1 MVVIG
6 SLAFLQPQP
15 NVRNYQLVRSDRWA
29 AIGPCVP
36 KCENEKAVS
45 VRLLFLEDD
54 KDTRK
59 HITRMLR
66 AAGHVVDD
74 CATGPDAVFLGTS
87 NNYSVLIFDRMVPG
101 LDGLGVL
108 KALRAAGVQTPT
120 LFLTAMDDVEDRVE
134 GLETGADDYLVK
146 PFAGTE
152 LLARVTALGRRLPV
166 SETATRLVVADLEMD
181 LLKRIV
187 TRDGERVDLQQ
198 QEYKLLEFL
207 MLHAGEIVTRTM
219 LLENVWSF
227 HFDPGTNLIESHMSR
242 LRAKVDRGFA
252 SPLIHTVR
260 GAGYR
265 LDAAN

>member
-1 MVVIG
+1 M
-6 SLAFLQPQP
+6 
-15 NVRNYQLVRSDRWA
+15 
-29 AIGPCVP
+29 
-36 KCENEKAVS
+36 
-45 VRLLFLEDD
+45 RLLFLEDD
-54 KDTRK
+54 KDTRE
-59 HITRMLR
+59 HVTRMLR

-74 CATGPDAVFLGTS
+74 CATGPDAIFLGTS
-87 NNYSVLIFDRMVPG
+87 NSYSVLILDRMVPG

-108 KALRAAGVQTPT
+108 KALRAGGIQTPA
-120 LFLTAMDDVEDRVE
+120 LFLTAMDNIDDRVE

-152 LLARVTALGRRLPV
+152 LLARINALGRRPPV
-166 SETATRLVVADLEMD
+166 SENVTRLCIGDLEMD
-181 LLKRIV
+181 LLKRVV
-187 TRDGERVDLQQ
+187 TRGGTRIDLQQ

-207 MLHAGEIVTRTM
+207 MQHAGEIVTRTM

-242 LRAKVDRGFA
+242 LRAKIDRGFA

-265 LDAAN
+265 LDVAD

>member
-1 MVVIG
+1 M
-6 SLAFLQPQP
+6 
-15 NVRNYQLVRSDRWA
+15 
-29 AIGPCVP
+29 
-36 KCENEKAVS
+36 K
-45 VRLLFLEDD
+45 LLFLEDD
-54 KDTRK
+54 KETRE
-59 HITRMLR
+59 HVTRMLR

-87 NNYSVLIFDRMVPG
+87 NSYSVLILDRMVPG

-108 KALRAAGVQTPT
+108 KALRAAGVQTPA
-120 LFLTAMDDVEDRVE
+120 LFLTAMDNVDDRVE

-152 LLARVTALGRRLPV
+152 LLARVNALGRRPRV
-166 SETATRLVVADLEMD
+166 SENVTRLTVADLEMD

-187 TRDGERVDLQQ
+187 TRGGQRIDLQQ
-198 QEYKLLEFL
+198 QEFKLLEYL
-207 MLHAGEIVTRTM
+207 MQHAGEIVTRTM

-242 LRAKVDRGFA
+242 LRAKVDRGF
-252 SPLIHTVR
+252 SPILIHTVR

-265 LDAAN
+265 LDVVD

>member
-1 MVVIG
+1 MRV
-6 SLAFLQPQP
+6 
-15 NVRNYQLVRSDRWA
+15 
-29 AIGPCVP
+29 
-36 KCENEKAVS
+36 
-45 VRLLFLEDD
+45 LFLEDD
-54 KDTRK
+54 KDTRE
-59 HITRMLR
+59 HIIRMLC

-87 NNYSVLIFDRMVPG
+87 NSYSVLILDRMVPG

-108 KALRAAGVQTPT
+108 KALRAAGVQTPA

-152 LLARVTALGRRLPV
+152 LLARVSALGRRPPV
-166 SETATRLVVADLEMD
+166 SETITQLVVADLEMD

-187 TRDGERVDLQQ
+187 TRGGERIDLQQ

-207 MLHAGEIVTRTM
+207 MHHAGEIVTRTM

-265 LDAAN
+265 LDVGD

>member
-1 MVVIG
+1 LPNRRVIPSG
-6 SLAFLQPQP
+6 ASQGADKEGEL
-15 NVRNYQLVRSDRWA
+15 
-29 AIGPCVP
+29 
-36 KCENEKAVS
+36 

-54 KDTRK
+54 RETRE
-59 HITRMLR
+59 HVTRMLR

-87 NNYSVLIFDRMVPG
+87 NSYSVLILDRMVPG

-108 KALRAAGVQTPT
+108 KALRAAGVQTPA
-120 LFLTAMDDVEDRVE
+120 LFLTAMDNIDDRVE

-152 LLARVTALGRRLPV
+152 LLARVNALGRRPPV
-166 SETATRLVVADLEMD
+166 SENITRLRIGDLEMD

-187 TRDGERVDLQQ
+187 TRGGERIDLQP

-207 MLHAGEIVTRTM
+207 MQHAGEIVTRTM

-242 LRAKVDRGFA
+242 LRAKVDRGFE
-252 SPLIHTVR
+252 SPLIRTVR

-265 LDAAN
+265 LDAAD